1 MAVRNVEYIIGLRDR
16 FSKKMGRMQTKT
28 QSLNNTMLGLRN
40 TIGAL
45 FAGFLVQ
52 RVIGDI
58 IKVGSN
64 FEQLQIS
71 FETMLGSAEKAKVL
85 LEDIT
90 KFAIKTPFELKD
102 VAKGAKALLAF
113 GIEQEKII
121 PTLKSLGD
129 VAAGLSIPI
138 ERLILNFGQV
148 KTQSRLTG
156 RELRD
161 FAIAGVP
168 LLDELAK
175 IMGKSTSEITKLVS
189 AGAVGFPIVEQAFK
203 NMSSEGGKFFNLM
216 IKQTA
221 STAGQISNLQD
232 FVGLLQRDLF
242 NRFKPAIDSVV
253 VSIQKLTVFF
263 KDNIDAVVRIIRITG
278 KLIRLFLVY
287 KALQISVNFVVGI
300 AIGRNKLYRL
310 SLILLDKG
318 LLFTIRSMKA
328 FRLALASTG
337 IGIAILALSGLVIIL
352 ATLKKRQT
360 TAEVSQIRL
369 NAAFEKAK
377 EKTEKQTE
385 KLRDLIFVLNLKTKA
400 DFVQKRALTELQ
412 KIFPRYFK
420 NLDVEKAKLIDID
433 ILQKKIAEGNRL
445 RAVLLERS
453 AAKEKLEEIKG
464 EVFVQRRV
472 SGKFRT
478 EITPEAFE
486 KEREQRLRE
495 QRGLVAKLTLTA
507 KRTKDNIV
515 RLEIQERI
523 DKIKK
528 DIIDTKPLG
537 QLAAEQ
543 AGITKIVSAAPK
555 IFNINIEKL
564 VETINNNVTNVKEGM
579 NESKKIIVE
588 ALLGALN
595 DTQAIVR

>member
-28 QSLNNTMLGLRN
+28 QSFNNTMLGLRN
-40 TIGAL
+40 TVGTL

-85 LEDIT
+85 LADIT

-102 VAKGAKALLAF
+102 VAKGAKSLLAF

-121 PTLKSLGD
+121 PTLKILGD

-156 RELRD
+156 REIRD

-175 IMGKSTSEITKLVS
+175 VMGKSTSEITKLVS
-189 AGAVGFPIVEQAFK
+189 AGDVGFAIVEKAFQ
-203 NMSSEGGKFFNLM
+203 NMAGEGGKFFNLM

-221 STAGQISNLQD
+221 STSGQISNLQD
-232 FVGLLQRDLF
+232 FIGLLQRDLF
-242 NRFKPAIDSVV
+242 NKFKPTIDSVV

-263 KDNIDAVVRIIRITG
+263 RNNIDAVVRIIRITG

-310 SLILLDKG
+310 SLILLNKG

-337 IGIAILALSGLVIIL
+337 IGIAILALSQLVIIL

-360 TAEVSQIRL
+360 TVEVSQIRL

-412 KIFPRYFK
+412 KIFPKYFK

-433 ILQKKIAEGNRL
+433 LLQKKIAEGNRL
-445 RAVLLERS
+445 RAVLLERT

-464 EVFVQRRV
+464 ELFVQRRV

-507 KRTKDNIV
+507 RRTKDNIV

-523 DKIKK
+523 DRIKK
-528 DIIDTKPLG
+528 DLIDTKPLEK
-537 QLAAEQ
+537 LAAEQ

-564 VETINNNVTNVKEGM
+564 VETINNNVTNIKEGM

-588 ALLGALN
+588 VLLSALN
-595 DTQAIVR
+595 DTQATVR

>member
-1 MAVRNVEYIIGLRDR
+1 MAARKVEYIIGLRDR
-16 FSKKMGRMQTKT
+16 FSKKIGNIQART
-28 QSLNNTMLGLRN
+28 QSLNTQLGGLRS
-40 TIGAL
+40 TIGLL
-45 FAGFLVQ
+45 FTGFIAQ
-52 RVIGDI
+52 KIIGDI
-58 IKVGSN
+58 IRVGSN

-71 FETMLGSAEKAKVL
+71 FETMLGSVEKANVL
-85 LEDIT
+85 IAEIT
-90 KFAIKTPFELKD
+90 KFAIRTPFELKD

-168 LLDELAK
+168 LLAELGK
-175 IMGKSTSEITKLVS
+175 VMGKTTAEVTKLVS

-203 NMSSEGGKFFNLM
+203 NMSGEGGKFFNLM

-242 NRFKPAIDSVV
+242 NKFKPAIDSVV
-253 VSIQKLTVFF
+253 VSIQKLTSFF
-263 KDNIDAVVRIIRITG
+263 RDNIDAVVEIIKITG

-287 KALQISVNFVVGI
+287 KALQLSINIGIKAAIVV
-300 AIGRNKLYRL
+300 NKLYRI
-310 SLILLDKG
+310 SLVMLNRGFKSS
-318 LLFTIRSMKA
+318 IRLMRGFKV
-328 FRLALASTG
+328 ALATTG
-337 IGIAILALSGLVIIL
+337 VGLAVLALSELIIIL

-360 TAEVSQIRL
+360 GAEIAQTKL
-369 NAAFEKAK
+369 NTAFEKAK
-377 EKTEKQTE
+377 EKTEKQQE

-412 KIFPRYFK
+412 KIFPKYFK
-420 NLDVEKAKLIDID
+420 NLDVEKAKLIDIEV
-433 ILQKKIAEGNRL
+433 LQKKIAEGNRL
-445 RAVLLERS
+445 RAILLERQQ
-453 AAKEKLEEIKG
+453 AKIGLKGMEERRKRFLEDPLRKKFEIDKEKRIKEI
-464 EVFVQRRV
+464 
-472 SGKFRT
+472 
-478 EITPEAFE
+478 
-486 KEREQRLRE
+486 RE
-495 QRGLVAKLTLTA
+495 QRGLIAKLTLEA
-507 KRTKDNIV
+507 RRTKDNIV

-523 DKIKK
+523 DKAQK
-528 DIIDTKPLG
+528 DIDDAKPLK

-555 IFNINIEKL
+555 IFNINIENL
-564 VETINNNVTNVKEGM
+564 VETINNNVTNMKEGM
-579 NESKKIIVE
+579 NESKKIITE
-588 ALLGALN
+588 ALLSALN
-595 DTQAIVR
+595 DTQILVR